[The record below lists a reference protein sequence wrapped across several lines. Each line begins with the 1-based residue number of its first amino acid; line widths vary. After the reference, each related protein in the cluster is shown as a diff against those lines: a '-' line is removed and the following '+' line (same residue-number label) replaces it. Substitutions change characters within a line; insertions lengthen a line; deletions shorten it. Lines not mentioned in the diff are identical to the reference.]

1 MRLLESFTWLH
12 VLVISIIG
20 GVLGG
25 VVVQFG
31 RPGAFT
37 ADSSLLLSDRP
48 DVLAGGATGPAS
60 AAAAVAPSLHRL
72 QAILVSRALRE
83 RVADRLGLAQK
94 LGADK
99 GEVVK
104 HLLDITTVKSIGEDG
119 ISITV
124 TVRGYADP
132 RLAFLGYPIS
142 FEEARPLSADIAN
155 AFVTELAAYVRE
167 TQLEGAGDTRRCLEE
182 RCEELSGELE
192 DIEDRLEDLRAQYE
206 LLDPESNAARVGDRI
221 RVLEQAR
228 GDAAA
233 EADATASA
241 LGEAEAQLAATDAR
255 RIASST
261 ESRNPVISSLEQELT
276 RLRVDLATELA
287 SGKTA
292 EHRDVVQIQS
302 AIESIEAQVA
312 ELDGRVL
319 ADVGEQPNPLYD
331 DAIKRVVE
339 LRVQLAGARARRA
352 ENSALLAAARGEM
365 SRMPAVAREYVAI
378 QRDQQLRAEQVV
390 SVERALWQARF
401 EEARSQATEPFHVLD
416 SATPPIDRHGP
427 ASLLAGLI
435 GFGLLVLLQ
444 GLLVIDR
451 RWFGG

>member
-20 GVLGG
+20 GVLVG

-31 RPGAFT
+31 LPGTFT
-37 ADSSLLLSDRP
+37 ADSSLLLNDRP
-48 DVLAGGATGPAS
+48 DVLAGGTAAS
-60 AAAAVAPSLHRL
+60 AGAASATPSLDRL
-72 QAILVSRALRE
+72 KAILVSRALRE
-83 RVADRLGLAQK
+83 RVADRVGLAQK
-94 LGADK
+94 LGADR
-99 GEVVK
+99 GELVK
-104 HLLDITTVKSIGEDG
+104 HLLDITTINSIGEDG

-155 AFVTELAAYVRE
+155 AFVTELGAYVRE
-167 TQLEGAGDTRRCLEE
+167 VELQGTGDTRRFLEE
-182 RCEELSGELE
+182 RYEELSGELE
-192 DIEDRLEDLRAQYE
+192 DIEDRIEGLRAQYE

-241 LGEAEAQLAATDAR
+241 LGEAQAQLAITDLR
-255 RIASST
+255 RIASSV
-261 ESRNPVISSLEQELT
+261 ESRNPIISSLEQELT

-292 EHRDVVQIQS
+292 EHRDVVEVQS
-302 AIESIEAQVA
+302 AIDSIEAQMA
-312 ELDGRVL
+312 ELESTVL
-319 ADVGEQPNPLYD
+319 GDVGEQANPLYD
-331 DAIKRVVE
+331 DAIKRVVD

-365 SRMPAVAREYVAI
+365 SQMPAVAREYVAI
-378 QRDQQLRAEQVV
+378 QRKQQLRAEQVV
-390 SVERALWQARF
+390 AVERALWQARF
-401 EEARSQATEPFHVLD
+401 EEARSRATEPFQVLD

-427 ASLLAGLI
+427 ASLVAGLI

>member
-12 VLVISIIG
+12 VLVVSIIG
-20 GVLGG
+20 GVLVG
-25 VVVQFG
+25 VVVQYG
-31 RPGAFT
+31 RPGTFT
-37 ADSSLLLSDRP
+37 ADSSLLLTDRP
-48 DVLAGGATGPAS
+48 DVLAG
-60 AAAAVAPSLHRL
+60 AAAAPAGTTAGGPSLHRL
-72 QAILVSRALRE
+72 TAILVSRALRE

-94 LGADK
+94 LGLDK
-99 GEVVK
+99 AELVK
-104 HLLDITTVKSIGEDG
+104 VLLDMMTVKAIGEDG
-119 ISITV
+119 ISVTV
-124 TVRGYADP
+124 TVRGYVNP
-132 RLAFLGYPIS
+132 RVPALGYRIS
-142 FEEARPLSADIAN
+142 FEDARPLSADIAN
-155 AFVTELAAYVRE
+155 AFVSELGAYVRE
-167 TQLEGAGDTRRCLEE
+167 AQLESASDTRRFLEE
-182 RCEELSGELE
+182 RYEELSGELE
-192 DIEDRLEDLRAQYE
+192 DIEDRLEGLRAQYE

-228 GDAAA
+228 GDDAA

-241 LGEAEAQLAATDAR
+241 LAEAEAQLATTDAR
-255 RIASST
+255 RITSST

-292 EHRDVVQIQS
+292 EHRDVVQLQS

-312 ELDGRVL
+312 ELDSTVL
-319 ADVGEQPNPLYD
+319 ANVGEQPNPLYD

-339 LRVQLAGARARRA
+339 LRVQLVGVRARRA

-365 SRMPAVAREYVAI
+365 SRMPAVARDYVAI

-401 EEARSQATEPFHVLD
+401 EQARSQATEPFHVLD

-427 ASLLAGLI
+427 ASLVAGLI